1 MCKFG
6 MERCLFLSHMPVLTY
21 LWAQSSFFNQL
32 NCPSTCAH
40 MYVSFFN
47 EKKNCICNWRHT
59 LPCTYVS
66 TFQVDAAWFNTR
78 IGQGMPF
85 LPILWEHVFYP
96 RPKLFFFT
104 WPKCQYVCVCVHHFF
119 NEKLKA
125 MFDGVFGMYV
135 DRWWKLIVYVCMYV
149 HIWRQQ
155 MLGKYVDVYV
165 QA

>member
-21 LWAQSSFFNQL
+21 LWAQSSFFKQL

-40 MYVSFFN
+40 LYVSFFN
-47 EKKNCICNWRHT
+47 EKKNCICNWMHT

-104 WPKCQYVCVCVHHFF
+104 WPKCQYVCVCASFF
-119 NEKLKA
+119 QWKIKS
-125 MFDGVFGMYV
+125 YV
-135 DRWWKLIVYVCMYV
+135 WRCFWYVCRQVMKTDCVCMYIYGGSRCLV
-149 HIWRQQ
+149 ST
-155 MLGKYVDVYV
+155 
-165 QA
+165 